1 MKVKFFSFSL
11 YDVSLDGL
19 EEEINEFME
28 TKAVLNFEVT
38 SMDNNWVLVVVTYKP
53 ESSLASMVIK
63 SAEEE

>member
-11 YDVSLDGL
+11 YDESSDEI

-28 TKAVLNFEVT
+28 TKAVLNFEVI
-38 SMDNNWVLVVVTYKP
+38 SMDNNWVLVVITYKP
-53 ESSLASMVIK
+53 ETSLASMVIK